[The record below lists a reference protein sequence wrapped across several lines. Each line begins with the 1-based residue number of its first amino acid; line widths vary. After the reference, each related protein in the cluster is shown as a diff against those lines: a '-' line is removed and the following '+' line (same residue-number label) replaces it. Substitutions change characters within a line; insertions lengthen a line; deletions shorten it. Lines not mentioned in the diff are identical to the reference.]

1 MDLDDY
7 LDAAS
12 RRPWIYGGGFGG
24 WQGHDCTLFLANWA
38 HTFGRG
44 DPGLYRGTYSTKEE
58 AVAIIERA
66 RGLAP
71 LVMSALVNVG
81 WRGRDGD
88 PQDGDIGVVVCAGID
103 LGAIFRKRRWII
115 ADERQLAHLPGN
127 LFTRTV
133 WHP

>member
-1 MDLDDY
+1 MHLDDY

-12 RRPWIYGGGFGG
+12 RRPWIYGGGHDG

-38 HTFGRG
+38 HSFGRG
-44 DPGLYRGTYSTKEE
+44 DPGVYRGTYATKEE

-66 RGLAP
+66 RGLVP
-71 LVMSALVNVG
+71 LIMTALVNVG

-88 PQDGDIGVVVCAGID
+88 PQDGDIGVVVCDGID
-103 LGAIFRKRRWII
+103 VGAIRRGRRWII
-115 ADERQLAHLPGN
+115 ADEHQLAHLPGN
-127 LFTRTV
+127 LFIRTV